1 MRASIIFLASQT
13 EKKSNGRGA
22 PHWPPFGALSKPS
35 SMARYPIPPREF
47 STFGA
52 GQHKHQQTPRRRRL
66 LAFVD
71 AEGKVQKKKKSN
83 KKRKKIR

>member
-1 MRASIIFLASQT
+1 
-13 EKKSNGRGA
+13 
-22 PHWPPFGALSKPS
+22 
-35 SMARYPIPPREF
+35 MARYPIPPREF

-71 AEGKVQKKKKSN
+71 AEGKVRWNNNAGLTEEHGQLGGASPDG
-83 KKRKKIR
+83 RGMSLALAFFALEDT